1 MDLNQFRQIS
11 VPLCAASK
19 SFNKVFGIGA
29 NKTGTTSL
37 QAIFHILGLNVA
49 NQQEGELCGVQAY
62 NGNLRPLVDYINK
75 YDAFQDAP
83 FSIKTI
89 YAQADALFPGSKF
102 ILTYRDADAWFE
114 SLLRFHKKILGVPAN
129 QPITRENSANF
140 PYLYPGYADLLNR
153 INWLHDVDGEA
164 GLKIDWNLLYNA
176 EHYKNIYRAR
186 NHEIVR
192 HFSERSR
199 DFLVIDIT
207 SEKDTRKIVEFLGL
221 PEQLITHVPHL
232 NAS

>member
-49 NQQEGELCGVQAY
+49 PQQDGELCGVQAY
-62 NGNLRPLVDYINK
+62 NGNLRPLSDYINK

-83 FSIKTI
+83 FSIKST
-89 YAQADALFPGSKF
+89 YAQVDALFPGSKF
-102 ILTYRDADAWFE
+102 ILTYRDADTWFE
-114 SLLRFHKKILGVPAN
+114 SLLRFHKKILGVPVD
-129 QPITRENSANF
+129 QPITRERAATF
-140 PYLYPGYADLLNR
+140 PYLYPGYIPLLTR
-153 INWLHDVDGEA
+153 IDWLQDVDGET
-164 GLKIDWNLLYNA
+164 GLKTDWNLLYDA
-176 EHYKNIYRAR
+176 EHYKNLYRAR
-186 NHEIVR
+186 NQEILR
-192 HFSERSR
+192 HFSERGG
-199 DFLVIDIT
+199 DLLVIDIT
-207 SEKDTRKIVEFLGL
+207 KEKDTRKIVEFLGL
-221 PEQLITHVPHL
+221 PEQLITDIPHL